1 MTRDLPTLALALA
14 CTTLTVQAQVV
25 ENQPITATPAVYR
38 FGIGTRWAYAYV
50 PRAAQCNRLA
60 FGGVDPTPGVVKR
73 CEPVPINAASCV
85 LPVMGGAG
93 LNPDFG
99 FGSAG
104 GWLSWWCPST
114 KGPQLRIVAGP
125 VKASLAAM
133 KCFVTSTES
142 PSKSLAKCA
151 PAKTTDPGIRA
162 VWEPVIGQILATVP
176 K

>member
-1 MTRDLPTLALALA
+1 MKIQHLVLALA

-25 ENQPITATPAVYR
+25 ENQPITSVPAVYR
-38 FGIGTRWAYAYV
+38 FGIDTRWAYAYV
-50 PRAAQCNRLA
+50 PTASSCTRQV
-60 FGGVDPTPGVVKR
+60 FGSDPAPGVVKR

-85 LPVMGGAG
+85 LPVMGGG
-93 LNPDFG
+93 GINPDFG
-99 FGSAG
+99 FGASG
-104 GWLSWWCPST
+104 GWLSWWCAST

-125 VKASLAAM
+125 TLASLAAM
-133 KCFVTSTES
+133 KCFVTSSES

>member
-1 MTRDLPTLALALA
+1 MTHHLPTLALACLFLSGA
-14 CTTLTVQAQVV
+14 QAQVT
-25 ENQPITATPAVYR
+25 EGQQAPAGVHRY
-38 FGIGTRWAYAYV
+38 GADTRWVYGYLPSPASCSNATFK
-50 PRAAQCNRLA
+50 A
-60 FGGVDPTPGVVKR
+60 DPAPGVVKR

-99 FGSAG
+99 FGASG

-125 VKASLAAM
+125 TLASLSAM

-151 PAKTTDPGIRA
+151 PAKVTDPGPRA
-162 VWEPVIGQILATVP
+162 VWEPVIGQILGTVP